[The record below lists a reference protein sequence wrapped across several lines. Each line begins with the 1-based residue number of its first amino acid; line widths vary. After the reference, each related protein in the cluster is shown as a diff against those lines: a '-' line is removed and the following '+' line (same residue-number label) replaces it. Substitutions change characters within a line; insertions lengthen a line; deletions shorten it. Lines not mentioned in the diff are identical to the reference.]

1 MIKTQVTVQQSKT
14 KKNEQKA
21 KEIRS
26 SITVLA
32 SQAQKN
38 ITMIKGYSVGL
49 SKKILANASSEAAQM
64 VINATTMAYKTLD
77 TTTGFNP
84 SNGLDEF
91 IYYSNLQTAENVD
104 VLYNVD
110 KAVVKLR

>member
-1 MIKTQVTVQQSKT
+1 MQRQREDSLIKTQVTVQQSKT
-14 KKNEQKA
+14 KKNEQRA

-32 SQAQKN
+32 SKAQKN
-38 ITMIKGYSVGL
+38 ITQIRGFSAGL

-64 VINATTMAYKTLD
+64 VINATTQAYKTLD

-84 SNGLDEF
+84 SNNLDQF
-91 IYYSNLQTAENVD
+91 IYYSNL
-104 VLYNVD
+104 
-110 KAVVKLR
+110 